1 MSVARVWALPGLG
14 GMGRLRAEFAAATET
29 PHPSHRKK
37 QALPAVHPNSKPW
50 TGQDRP
56 LTIRTAGVRLTY
68 GRRAPARPAYVV
80 TARTCDKSTT
90 RQRGRPAV

>member
-1 MSVARVWALPGLG
+1 MKSTTNGDSEVGQPFRECLAHDGLADPRG
-14 GMGRLRAEFAAATET
+14 AW
-29 PHPSHRKK
+29 
-37 QALPAVHPNSKPW
+37 V
-50 TGQDRP
+50 GQDRP
-56 LTIRTAGVRLTY
+56 LTIRTAGVSLTY